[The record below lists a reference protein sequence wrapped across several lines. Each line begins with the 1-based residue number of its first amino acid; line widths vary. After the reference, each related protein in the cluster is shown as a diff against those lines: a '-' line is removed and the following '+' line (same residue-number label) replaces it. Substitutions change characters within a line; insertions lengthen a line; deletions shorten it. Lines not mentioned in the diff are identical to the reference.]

1 MNNDLKRDDDS
12 QSHRALVAGA
22 NVPVSPRGTTDV
34 ARAQLA
40 NEAICVRPASPAAD
54 FLLNFLPARASY
66 S

>member
-12 QSHRALVAGA
+12 QAHRALVAGA
-22 NVPVSPRGTTDV
+22 NVPVSPQGTTDE

-40 NEAICVRPASPAAD
+40 NEAICVRPASPAVD
-54 FLLNFLPARASY
+54 FLLNFPPARASY